1 MGVKALFISSTELK
15 KKSFIDGSVD
25 SNKLLQY
32 IELAQDIH
40 IQNYLGGRL
49 YKHIEQLIV
58 DGTISDA
65 SNSIYKDLLD
75 DYIKP
80 MHIWYS
86 QAVYV
91 PYSSFQIDNGGLF
104 KHTSENAETVQ
115 REDLDYLTRKSLA
128 NAEFY
133 AKRFLD
139 YMCVNYTLFPE
150 YSNNTTEDMKPE
162 TNNFNSGWFIDND

>member
-40 IQNYLGGRL
+40 IQNYLGGSL
-49 YKHIEQLIV
+49 YKKIESLIV

-65 SNSIYKDLLD
+65 GNSIYKDLLD

-115 REDLDYLTRKSLA
+115 RDDLDYLTRKSLA

-139 YMCVNYTLFPE
+139 YMCEYGNDFPE
-150 YSNNTTEDMKPE
+150 YCTTSSDENMRPDKDI
-162 TNNFNSGWFIDND
+162 NYAGGWYL

>member
-32 IELAQDIH
+32 IELAQDVH

-49 YKHIEQLIV
+49 YKKIESLIV

-65 SNSIYKDLLD
+65 GNSIYKDLLD

-139 YMCVNYTLFPE
+139 YMCEYGNDFPE
-150 YSNNTTEDMKPE
+150 YCTTSSDENMSPDKDI
-162 TNNFNSGWFIDND
+162 NYSGGWYL